1 VPRTVRVLLDG
12 KLGAGV
18 TGKDVIITLC
28 GLYNRGEVL
37 NAAERVTVA
46 QALKGSTIDAAWMC
60 HADNLVGSLAAGKAA
75 DFVLLGADPLSHEA
89 DPDAVRDIAVLATYL
104 DGAQTHSVS

>member
-1 VPRTVRVLLDG
+1 
-12 KLGAGV
+12 
-18 TGKDVIITLC
+18 
-28 GLYNRGEVL
+28 
-37 NAAERVTVA
+37 
-46 QALKGSTIDAAWMC
+46 MC

-104 DGAQTHSVS
+104 DGAQTHTAS